1 MDFLEEFDKRAQNP
15 QPPGNAPR
23 DEDAELLDFAER
35 IRATQALPSDGERER
50 IFKRVKMSDDATAR
64 AHTRIPV
71 ETDSTVTPF
80 TVVALPVVVP
90 PAPRPPLARPA
101 KHTPARRLRSFAI
114 SAAAGI
120 AALVALFFGG
130 VALTNLFQAPP
141 VALKGG
147 GTPETLPAVSTA
159 AVAIA
164 RDTVGRDDFANVQF
178 PAPILASSG
187 TGAAAAVEVSH
198 GEPPAR
204 ALRVHGLVVFHAKD
218 ETRWHVLKRGQTLQA
233 GDVLRASLRLES
245 GARLLAPDGSA
256 VSFGPGAILHYAGPR
271 AWTLDEGAAQFEVAS
286 RPDLPAFNVVT
297 PDGAAQAIGT
307 RFLLEVSKRNANEPK
322 KNATLCRVGEGKV
335 EVAAR
340 NAQTKKI
347 GENESAFLNSEGVVT
362 AEGSSKQAWLAAL
375 ENELNNDRGIGQ
387 LVAKTEKANEHL
399 PLEIASHSVSVMCV
413 DQVARTF
420 VDEIFVNNTDREL
433 EGTFYYPL
441 PADAAIGEFAMFVN
455 GKRIVGEVL
464 EQNKARQVYE
474 YIVRQQKDP
483 ALLEWAGGNLFKMRV
498 YPIEAHS
505 QKHIQLGYTQILPRR
520 NGTVTYTYPL
530 YSEMLLKNPLQN
542 LSIEFRVLSDAGLS
556 DLASPTH
563 VAGVALDPDGKRGT
577 LAFRAQKYSPTR
589 DFSVTYKVP
598 DSAECV
604 AAANAHPDDKDPYFM
619 LQFCPKTAL
628 PARKPPERVLVIV
641 DGSASAG
648 AQDYSVATEFAA
660 SCADVS
666 SNWKM
671 GLLRGGQNAEPID
684 LQMTRTATPAGG
696 IEFVFADENTSTI
709 ARNSLNSKFA
719 LGATDL
725 LATFQKAAQYA
736 ADGKGL
742 QIVYVGDGI
751 DTLNEL
757 SGPALVERIAALFL
771 GKDVHVSTVAI
782 GSSYERPVLQGLA
795 AALGG
800 TFTRVEG
807 AADVHAAVDQVFDS
821 FYRPQFWNAH
831 VKIEGVD
838 TSDVHSELIG
848 TLAAGDTAIVLG
860 RFKLASPR
868 IGGPNSLQAR
878 ATFSAEIDGGIFQRQ
893 YPVQLLIEDGRNDF
907 LPRLWARAHN
917 EALLAHIGLGGP
929 SEDAR
934 VKTEITENSVKF
946 QIMSPYTSFLV
957 LDSEEAYAK
966 YGIKRSMK
974 RVDWMGGALAQ
985 KHAAPKPQRFTNLN
999 YFNYDANFGDTDPN
1013 ASPFAAGMGDE
1024 SDSIG
1029 LNFLGRESFGASDRS
1044 RSLSLGDES
1053 MPTGNPWGFD
1063 AAGLEPIV
1071 QQGLG
1076 LSNASA
1082 VDQLGEQLEVS
1093 AEGLKADDG
1102 VFADDFEKQIG
1113 GQFESGRIKL
1123 LVEDFDD
1130 RKSSGL
1136 KRQSSYYRRGYGQ
1149 NSSPYSYFASSIFL
1163 NDKSVDLGGTPA
1175 MKFEFTPDRPLK
1187 NSAHYRRIVARN
1199 QGDYAARMNWV
1210 LALEAEEN
1218 FKRALDEVALLIG
1231 IFPNS
1236 AELKLEQG
1244 LLLAR
1249 DGDLVRSAPA
1259 MEGALKLVSEST
1271 KAAMAERIAMTL
1283 STGDLYDQAAQR
1295 FGELARNAKNGD
1307 DAARLANLATTHWQY
1322 AHAEQ
1327 KCAPFWEEM
1336 YTRWPDS
1343 AAINSGAGLWLSLHA
1358 PKDPRGLSLLR
1369 KAAGLDV
1376 KYAPGLIDAL
1386 IRLHQRE
1393 EAITEAR
1400 RFIDAA
1406 KEQPTTSA
1414 LLSSLMPL
1422 RNGIAIGEAKRLLKG
1437 KFSHGQYA
1445 GIVQFGAAYS
1455 LKNDKEFI
1463 QLVAANLKANL
1474 SPEIAYTLANY
1485 DMAGMTPEKMSVVFV
1500 TELATRIHTD
1510 QNVLKPEEYNLLSS
1524 AIALLVQRAKHL
1536 EAVEVIRASLKEAI
1550 SNQDTERRFPLI
1562 ANEFHSLVALNREAE
1577 FFERYNAEF
1586 FGDTPTAPE
1595 KQIAALT
1602 NAVLWNLHSKHDLD
1616 GAAERI
1622 AAFGKRFPNSA
1633 VLPQL
1638 HAPVL
1643 QILAGIQKSAERDA
1657 AVERLT
1663 KKYPG
1668 DLHYLD
1674 LRARGLAQKGHIRD
1688 AADLVRAGLTA
1699 QPRTASQTGA
1709 LLNLLARLSA
1719 QDAVLSEAFL
1729 KEAEAK
1735 SKTQDPVL
1743 REWTEAALTCLH
1755 TAGDQDKYVAA
1766 LLANSVSEPSDPE
1779 WKPRLGSALIEA
1791 GKFKEAR
1798 AVFEA
1803 LSNAEPDDA
1812 NLAFTCRE
1820 LCVKLKDEKAA
1831 QAFFDRAFEALA
1843 ARPNKLTQFAN
1854 EHQGD
1859 NPEWTLKA
1867 YARMG
1872 QDPAH
1877 FPLNSFAMNAAN
1889 VARDMGRTDA
1899 AIDWYF
1905 KALFA
1910 ADSYYISAAAN
1921 ELAQF
1926 AQQEANFR
1934 VIEPRARAAQLE
1946 KRGASEAIAAHLL
1959 LSKLKKLKNDT
1970 AGAHAE
1976 LDAAM
1981 AVDLPLQN
1989 ESYAVGAIIEALA
2002 GDSAKIEAYAFKG
2015 GGALNADQRRQAV
2028 RAALNYLDA
2037 PGAIRL
2043 YRVLLK
2049 DPDANGEYDR
2059 AQLVERLA
2067 GNKELDAALTEAR
2080 KFDTSANPDTAWR
2093 AWNSVVYGYHNTQ
2106 NSVKAVAAALEMWA
2120 MFKDDP
2126 QYGAS
2131 LVRIPIDVAYHADK
2145 AKPIDPAAV
2154 KQIAAAYLACAK
2166 KFFEGDDAHRYDF
2179 QHSSFAIDFLGL
2191 KAEIDAAAKQAEE
2204 SGDPRRIC
2212 AAALHAFNQRH
2223 YSDARLIYERA
2234 LSRDPKNNEALRSV
2248 YDICAHH
2255 VTDWD
2260 TALKTLDALETP
2272 KSSEETWLKTERVRC
2287 LYGLKRTEDARK
2299 VCRELIKLPS
2309 YIQYGYSNM
2318 QYLAHDCEAA
2328 KDFAMAAEVWELG
2341 LRYLRA
2347 QGGRNLDSS
2356 SAAQFYTACGKAYAQ
2371 NGEEAKALDCFL
2383 RGLSIIPRTDSN
2395 YKPVLQAALDYV
2407 LKGKSL
2413 AQAVAAHENNVASD
2427 GSDKPHLRIAFAE
2440 AFKKENK
2447 PREMLG
2453 QLRIA
2458 ADLLPKDMKLRQEV
2472 IDGYKQLKDID
2483 AAIDEYRRWSALDP
2497 QNIELYRGWGD
2508 LYESMG
2514 RRGDAI
2520 LAWATMAEVRP
2531 REAEGYRAYGQKLA
2545 AIGDHEKA
2553 ASAFRQALK
2562 YRPTEYDTAKELA
2575 EEYRKLDAVAG
2586 NARIGKLWTDG
2597 ESACRKAIED
2607 VEDDPQPWLN
2617 LGRFLEA
2624 QRKVK
2629 EARELY
2635 ERIAVRAWPRF
2646 RNETMMEARKRLGE
2660 MK

>member
-1 MDFLEEFDKRAQNP
+1 MDFLEEFDKRARKP

-35 IRATQALPSDGERER
+35 IRATRALPSDGERER
-50 IFKRVKMSDDATAR
+50 IFKRVKMSEAAAAR
-64 AHTRIPV
+64 ANATSPSQ
-71 ETDSTVTPF
+71 TDSTETPF
-80 TVVALPVVVP
+80 TVVAIPVVVP
-90 PAPRPPLARPA
+90 PAPKA
-101 KHTPARRLRSFAI
+101 PARLSEAQIARRRWRSFAT
-114 SAAAGI
+114 SMVAGI

-130 VALTNLFQAPP
+130 VALTNLFQTPPIATKGDAPP
-141 VALKGG
+141 VILKD
-147 GTPETLPAVSTA
+147 TP

-164 RDTVGRDDFANVQF
+164 QDAATRDDFANVQF
-178 PAPILASSG
+178 PKAILASSDS
-187 TGAAAAVEVSH
+187 GAAAVLEVSH
-198 GEPPAR
+198 GESPAR
-204 ALRVHGLVVFHAKD
+204 ALRVHGLVVFQAKG

-245 GARLLAPDGSA
+245 GARILAPDGSA

-271 AWTLDEGAAQFEVAS
+271 AWTLDEGAAQFEVAA
-286 RPDLPAFNVVT
+286 RPDLAAFKVAT
-297 PDGAAQAIGT
+297 PDGTAQALGT
-307 RFLLEVSKRNANEPK
+307 RFLLDVSKRDANEPK
-322 KNATLCRVGEGKV
+322 KNATRCVVGEGKI

-340 NAQTKKI
+340 NAQTKKL
-347 GENESAFLNSEGVVT
+347 GVNESAFLNSEGVVT

-399 PLEIASHSVSVMCV
+399 PLEIASHSVSVTCV

-441 PADAAIGEFAMFVN
+441 PADAAIDEFAMYVN

-542 LSIEFRVLSDAGLS
+542 LSIEFRVLSDVGLS
-556 DLASPTH
+556 DLASPSH

-604 AAANAHPDDKDPYFM
+604 ATANAHPDDKDPYFM

-628 PARKPPERVLVIV
+628 PPRKAPERVLVIV

-666 SNWKM
+666 SNWKI

-684 LQMTRTATPAGG
+684 LQMTRTATPTGG
-696 IEFVFADENTSTI
+696 IEFVFPDENTSTI
-709 ARNSLNSKFA
+709 ARNSLNNKFA

-725 LATFQKAAQYA
+725 LVTFQKAAQYA

-757 SGPALVERIAALFL
+757 SGSALVERITALFA

-821 FYRPQFWNAH
+821 FYRPQFWNAR
-831 VKIEGVD
+831 VKIEGVE
-838 TSDVHSELIG
+838 TSDVHSEIIG
-848 TLAAGDTAIVLG
+848 TLAAGDTAILLG
-860 RFKLASPR
+860 RFKKPASVN
-868 IGGPNSLQAR
+868 IAFASLPTR

-893 YPVQLLIEDGRNDF
+893 YPIQLLVEDGRNNF

-917 EALLAHIGLGGP
+917 EALLAQMGLGGS

-934 VKTEITENSVKF
+934 VKKEVTENSVKF

-974 RVDWMGGALAQ
+974 RVDWMGGELAQ
-985 KHAAPKPQRFTNLN
+985 KHEAPRSGRFKNPM
-999 YFNYDANFGDTDPN
+999 FYDYEANFGDIDTF
-1013 ASPFAAGMGDE
+1013 SGSFGGDLGGEFELNE
-1024 SDSIG
+1024 S
-1029 LNFLGRESFGASDRS
+1029 NYLGREVRRMTSKDRL
-1044 RSLSLGDES
+1044 LSLADVPNPGVS
-1053 MPTGNPWGFD
+1053 MPTGNAWGFD
-1063 AAGLEPIV
+1063 GERDES
-1071 QQGLG
+1071 LG
-1076 LSNASA
+1076 LDLGNASA
-1082 VDQLGEQLEVS
+1082 VDQLGEQFEELEEAAVES
-1093 AEGLKADDG
+1093 DTDDAKAIVGDHFEINRAKQQQQQGLN
-1102 VFADDFEKQIG
+1102 
-1113 GQFESGRIKL
+1113 
-1123 LVEDFDD
+1123 
-1130 RKSSGL
+1130 GL
-1136 KRQSSYYRRGYGQ
+1136 EARRQSYYFRRGFNRYG
-1149 NSSPYSYFASSIFL
+1149 NPYQYFASSIFP
-1163 NDKSVDLGGTPA
+1163 NEKSVNLGGTPA
-1175 MKFEFTPDRPLK
+1175 VTFEFTPDRPLK
-1187 NSAHYRRIVARN
+1187 GAAHYQRIVARN
-1199 QGDYAARMNWV
+1199 PGDYAARMNWV
-1210 LALEAEEN
+1210 LSLEAEEN
-1218 FKRALDEVALLIG
+1218 FKRALNEIALLVG

-1244 LLLAR
+1244 FLLAR
-1249 DGDLVRSAPA
+1249 DGDAVRSAPA
-1259 MEGALKLVSEST
+1259 MDAALKLLDKSAQ
-1271 KAAMAERIAMTL
+1271 AAMAERIAATL
-1283 STGDLYDQAAQR
+1283 GAGGLYDQAAQR
-1295 FGELARNAKNGD
+1295 YSDLARNAAKGD
-1307 DAARLANLATTHWQY
+1307 DAARLANLASNSWLY
-1322 AHAEQ
+1322 AHAAE

-1336 YTRWPDS
+1336 YTRWPDV
-1343 AAINSGAGLWLSLHA
+1343 AAINSGAGQWLSLHA
-1358 PKDPRGLSLLR
+1358 PKDKRGLSLLR
-1369 KAAGLDV
+1369 KAAGEDV
-1376 KYAPGLIDAL
+1376 KYAPGLIGAL
-1386 IRLHQRE
+1386 IGLHQRD
-1393 EAITEAR
+1393 EALSEAR
-1400 RFIDAA
+1400 RFLDLD
-1406 KEQPTTSA
+1406 KSQTNTFA
-1414 LLSSLMPL
+1414 LLVSLMPL
-1422 RNGIAIGEAKRLLKG
+1422 RNGVAVGEAKRLLKG
-1437 KFSHGQYA
+1437 KFSYGQYA
-1445 GIVQFGAAYS
+1445 GIVQFVTNFN
-1455 LKNDKEFI
+1455 LKNDKELV
-1463 QLVAANLKANL
+1463 QLISANLKTNL
-1474 SPEIAYTLANY
+1474 TSYVAYTLANY
-1485 DMAGMTPEKMSVVFV
+1485 NLAGMTPEKMSAVFV
-1500 TELATRIHTD
+1500 SELTARIHTD
-1510 QNVLKPEEYNLLSS
+1510 QKVLTPDEYNLVSN
-1524 AIALLVQRAKHL
+1524 AISLLIQHAKHF
-1536 EAVEVIRASLKEAI
+1536 EADGIIRAALWQGIFNSDK
-1550 SNQDTERRFPLI
+1550 ERRFPLI
-1562 ANEFHSLVALNREAE
+1562 AYEYNVLVALNREAE

-1586 FGDTPTAPE
+1586 FGDNPTAPE

-1602 NAVLWNLHSKHDLD
+1602 DTMLWNLQNKHDLD
-1616 GAAERI
+1616 GAAERV
-1622 AAFGKRFPNSA
+1622 AAFGKRFPDSA
-1633 VLPQL
+1633 ALPQL
-1638 HAPVL
+1638 HGHVL
-1643 QILAGIQKSAERDA
+1643 QVLMAIQKPAERDA
-1657 AVERLT
+1657 AIERLS
-1663 KKYPG
+1663 KKYPA
-1668 DLHYLD
+1668 DLYYLD
-1674 LRARGLAQKGHIRD
+1674 LRARSLAQKGNIRD
-1688 AADLVRAGLTA
+1688 AAELIRGALTV
-1699 QPRTASQTGA
+1699 QPRVNSQTVA

-1719 QDAVLSEAFL
+1719 QDAELREAFF

-1735 SKTQDPVL
+1735 AKTQDPVL
-1743 REWTEAALTCLH
+1743 REWTEAMLTCLH
-1755 TAGDQDKYVAA
+1755 DAGDQDKYLSALSVRAA
-1766 LLANSVSEPSDPE
+1766 LEPADLE
-1779 WKPRLGSALIEA
+1779 WTPRMGSALIEA
-1791 GKFKEAR
+1791 GKYKEAR

-1803 LSNAEPDDA
+1803 LSNANLDDA

-1831 QAFFDRAFEALA
+1831 QAYFDRAFEALA
-1843 ARPNKLTQFAN
+1843 ARPNKLSQFAA

-1859 NPEWTLKA
+1859 NPEWALKA

-1872 QDPAH
+1872 QDPKH
-1877 FPLNSFAMNAAN
+1877 FPLNSYALNAAN
-1889 VARDMGRTDA
+1889 VARDMGRTDV

-1905 KALFA
+1905 KTLFA

-1921 ELAQF
+1921 ELAVF

-1934 VIEPRARAAQLE
+1934 VIEPRVRAALLE
-1946 KRGASEAIAAHLL
+1946 KRGAFDAIAAHVLL
-1959 LSKLKKLKNDT
+1959 AKLKKLKNDT
-1970 AGAHAE
+1970 AGVHAE

-1981 AVDLPLQN
+1981 AIDLPQQN
-1989 ESYAVGAIIEALA
+1989 ESYAVAAIFEGLA
-2002 GDSAKIEAYAFKG
+2002 GENLRDKIETYALKG
-2015 GGALNADQRRQAV
+2015 GGAISADQRRQMV
-2028 RAALNYLDA
+2028 RSAINYVDA
-2037 PGAIRL
+2037 PGTIRL
-2043 YRVLLK
+2043 YRVLLQ
-2049 DPDANGEYDR
+2049 DPDSNGEWDR
-2059 AQLVERLA
+2059 AQLVDRLI
-2067 GNKELDAALTEAR
+2067 GNKELDAALIEVR
-2080 KFDTSANPDTAWR
+2080 KFDSTANLDSAWR
-2093 AWNSVVYGYHNTQ
+2093 GWDRVVNAYHDTKND
-2106 NSVKAVAAALEMWA
+2106 VKAVAVALEMWA
-2120 MFKDDP
+2120 IFKDDP

-2145 AKPIDPAAV
+2145 KAKPIDPAAV
-2154 KQIAAAYLACAK
+2154 KQIAAAYLSCVK
-2166 KFFEGDDAHRYDF
+2166 LFFEGDETHRYDF
-2179 QHSSFAIDFLGL
+2179 EHSSYAIGFLGL
-2191 KAEIDAAAKQAEE
+2191 KAEIDALAKHAET
-2204 SGDPRRIC
+2204 SGDPRRIN
-2212 AAALHAFNQRH
+2212 AAAVYAYNQKH
-2223 YSDARLIYERA
+2223 YSDARSIYERA
-2234 LSRDPKNNEALRSV
+2234 LSRDPKNSVALQAV

-2255 VTDWD
+2255 VTDWE
-2260 TALKTLDALETP
+2260 TALKTLDTLEALKANDEV
-2272 KSSEETWLKTERVRC
+2272 WLKTERVRC

-2299 VCRELIKLPS
+2299 VCRELMKLPS
-2309 YIQYGYSNM
+2309 YTRYGYSNM
-2318 QYLAHDCEAA
+2318 QYLARDCETA
-2328 KDFAMAAEVWELG
+2328 KDFAMAVEVWELA

-2347 QGGRNLDSS
+2347 QSARQLDSS

-2395 YKPVLQAALDYV
+2395 YKTVLQAALDNA

-2447 PREMLG
+2447 PRDMLA
-2453 QLRIA
+2453 QMRIA
-2458 ADLLPKDMKLRQEV
+2458 ADLLPKDMALRKEV
-2472 IDGYKQLKDID
+2472 IEGFKQLKDTD

-2545 AIGDHEKA
+2545 AIGEREKA

-2562 YRPTEYDTAKELA
+2562 YRPTEYDIAKELA
-2575 EEYRKLDAVAG
+2575 EEYRKQDAVAG

-2597 ESACRKAIED
+2597 ENACRKAMED
-2607 VEDDPQPWLN
+2607 VEDDPLPWLN

-2646 RNETMMEARKRLGE
+2646 RNETMTEARKRLVE